1 MDMETLFSEKTEEVE
16 TDKQKVKNLTALVIL
31 LAGLF
36 LGSLFVD
43 LVQLMTGKGFSRN
56 AVKNYDLLETGGK
69 TWVAYSNPK
78 VAVQVITDKNC
89 IECDPSE
96 ALLWLRRV
104 VPTLEVSSIESDS
117 YQGNLLIERFN
128 IISLPAFIFSDSVA
142 ETDFYAQASSLFAF
156 EGGRYFFDMG
166 KIGLPVGKYLKL
178 PEVGDDDIA
187 FGTKDA
193 KVVIIEFS
201 DFQCPY
207 CKAFQADMNQ
217 ARKEYGDKILF
228 VYKHLPHSIHPQAE
242 NAALAASCAN
252 EQGKFQAYADHL
264 FVKQDEWA
272 KTTGTQKFKD
282 YAWRFGINGR
292 EFAKC
297 LDTKKYQDKVDADK
311 VEAAS
316 FFISGTPGTFV
327 NGTFLSG
334 AVGAEALKAAI
345 DAALTKE

>member
-1 MDMETLFSEKTEEVE
+1 MAVYSEKAMPHQAVRVRNNHNNLGMSDMETLFSEKTEEAE
-16 TDKQKVKNLTALVIL
+16 TDKQKVKNLSALAIL

-43 LVQLMTGKGFSRN
+43 FAQLMTSKGFSRG

-69 TWVAYSNPK
+69 TWVAYGDPK
-78 VAVQVITDKNC
+78 VTVQVITDKDC
-89 IECDPSE
+89 SECDPSE

-104 VPTLEVSSIESDS
+104 VPTLEVSPIESDS

-201 DFQCPY
+201 DFKCPY
-207 CKAFQADMNQ
+207 CKAFQADM
-217 ARKEYGDKILF
+217 
-228 VYKHLPHSIHPQAE
+228 
-242 NAALAASCAN
+242 
-252 EQGKFQAYADHL
+252 
-264 FVKQDEWA
+264 
-272 KTTGTQKFKD
+272 
-282 YAWRFGINGR
+282 
-292 EFAKC
+292 
-297 LDTKKYQDKVDADK
+297 
-311 VEAAS
+311 
-316 FFISGTPGTFV
+316 
-327 NGTFLSG
+327 
-334 AVGAEALKAAI
+334 
-345 DAALTKE
+345 